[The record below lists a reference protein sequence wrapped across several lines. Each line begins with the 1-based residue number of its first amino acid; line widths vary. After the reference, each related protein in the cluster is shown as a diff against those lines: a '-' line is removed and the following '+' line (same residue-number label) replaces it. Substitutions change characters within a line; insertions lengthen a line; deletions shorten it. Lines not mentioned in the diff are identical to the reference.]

1 MPRSAKTFLLA
12 ALSLML
18 VLTSSALSVAA
29 EGAKPGGGAPG
40 ASPPGRAPVCGGVA
54 GFTCPAGL
62 VCRMEGQPHP
72 DQMGTCVPRQACPR
86 IYRPVCAQNG
96 RTFPNACEARAA
108 GQVIDHAGA
117 CTGREHRPG
126 TVGSSCAGFTGRR
139 CNPGLYC
146 FQTRRQQDMDDGAGV
161 CRDRPQVCTR
171 ELRPVCGDNGRT
183 YPNPCEAAR
192 AGINVRGPG
201 VCLTR

>member
-1 MPRSAKTFLLA
+1 MQRSAKTLLLA

-18 VLTSSALSVAA
+18 LLTSSALSVAA
-29 EGAKPGGGAPG
+29 EGAKPAAPG
-40 ASPPGRAPVCGGVA
+40 DSLPGRPPVCGGVG

-86 IYRPVCAQNG
+86 IYRPVCALNG
-96 RTFPNACEARAA
+96 HTFPNACEARAA
-108 GQVIDHAGA
+108 GQAIDHPGA
-117 CTGREHRPG
+117 CTGREARPG
-126 TVGSSCAGFTGRR
+126 AVGSPCAGFTGRR

-146 FQTRRQQDMDDGAGV
+146 FQTRQQQDREDGSGV
-161 CRDRPQVCTR
+161 CRARPQACTR

-201 VCLTR
+201 MCLRR